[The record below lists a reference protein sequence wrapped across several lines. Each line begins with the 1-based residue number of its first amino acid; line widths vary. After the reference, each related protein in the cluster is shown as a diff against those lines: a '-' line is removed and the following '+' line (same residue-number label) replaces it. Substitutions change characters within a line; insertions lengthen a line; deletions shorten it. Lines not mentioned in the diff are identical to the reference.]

1 MQLRISKCYLS
12 LVPTNMLFDRSK
24 EFFVETDVR
33 DGQRNGIRAMD
44 IGGGCDSKN
53 SVLLSRR
60 HYALKKIADEP
71 QILPKTLHFFILCI
85 FFSAASSRCPQMQ
98 EIRCFCKI
106 GCFQATN
113 FFFPLVRTTGRLIC
127 GRRAYI
133 VSLGCMRRSCN
144 KDSLH
149 TAHVISIM
157 QDIQINLPAACI
169 HYTRFGCPKSIHT
182 N

>member
-44 IGGGCDSKN
+44 IGGGCDSKS

-71 QILPKTLHFFILCI
+71 QILPKTLHFFYPVHFLLCCKLSL
-85 FFSAASSRCPQMQ
+85 SADARNPV
-98 EIRCFCKI
+98 F
-106 GCFQATN
+106 
-113 FFFPLVRTTGRLIC
+113 L
-127 GRRAYI
+127 
-133 VSLGCMRRSCN
+133 
-144 KDSLH
+144 
-149 TAHVISIM
+149 
-157 QDIQINLPAACI
+157 
-169 HYTRFGCPKSIHT
+169 
-182 N
+182 

>member
-44 IGGGCDSKN
+44 IGGGCVSKN

-149 TAHVISIM
+149 TAHVISII
-157 QDIQINLPAACI
+157 QDIQIHPPAVCTY
-169 HYTRFGCPKSIHT
+169 YTLFGCPKSIHA

>member
-1 MQLRISKCYLS
+1 MQLRISKCYPS
-12 LVPTNMLFDRSK
+12 LVPINMLFERSK

-60 HYALKKIADEP
+60 HYALIKLLMNRRYCPKPYTFLSCAFSSLLQALAVRRCKK
-71 QILPKTLHFFILCI
+71 
-85 FFSAASSRCPQMQ
+85 SGV
-98 EIRCFCKI
+98 FCKI
-106 GCFQATN
+106 DCFQATN

-133 VSLGCMRRSCN
+133 ISLGCMRRSCN

-149 TAHVISIM
+149 TAHAISII
-157 QDIQINLPAACI
+157 QDIQINLPAVCI
-169 HYTRFGCPKSIHT
+169 HYTLFWCPKSIHA

>member
-1 MQLRISKCYLS
+1 MRFQEQRAPLPQTLRI
-12 LVPTNMLFDRSK
+12 D
-24 EFFVETDVR
+24 
-33 DGQRNGIRAMD
+33 
-44 IGGGCDSKN
+44 
-53 SVLLSRR
+53 
-60 HYALKKIADEP
+60 KIADEP

-133 VSLGCMRRSCN
+133 ISLGCMRRSCN

-157 QDIQINLPAACI
+157 QDIQVNLPAACI
-169 HYTRFGCPKSIHT
+169 HYTLFGCPKSIHV

>member
-1 MQLRISKCYLS
+1 MQLRISKRYPS
-12 LVPTNMLFDRSK
+12 LVPTNMLLDRSK

-60 HYALKKIADEP
+60 HYALIKLLMSRSYCPKPYTFLSCAFSSLLQALAVRRCKKSGVFVKSAVFK
-71 QILPKTLHFFILCI
+71 QRTSSFF
-85 FFSAASSRCPQMQ
+85 
-98 EIRCFCKI
+98 
-106 GCFQATN
+106 
-113 FFFPLVRTTGRLIC
+113 LVRTTGRLIC

-133 VSLGCMRRSCN
+133 VSLGYMRRSCN

-157 QDIQINLPAACI
+157 QDIQVNLPAACI
-169 HYTRFGCPKSIHT
+169 YYTRFGCPKSIHA